1 MAQLVTRID
10 QQLADAIDALVDQGV
25 VASRSEAV
33 RTGLEQ
39 FIDTHHRAQIA
50 REIVDAYTRDPQTE
64 DELGFSDAAA
74 ARMIAEEPW

>member
-33 RTGLEQ
+33 RAGLEQ
-39 FIDTHHRAQIA
+39 LIDAHRRAQVA
-50 REIVDAYTRDPQTE
+50 KEIVDAYTRYPQTE
-64 DELGFSDAAA
+64 VELGWSDAAA